1 MKKRILY
8 KNITKPGIFIVYI
21 VYVLWRKKTKQTNK
35 HTFCNSGLF
44 LSADLLPETES
55 SRDEIVCLHGGDV
68 GVYIRAR
75 LTWMFESERREQHVG
90 VTVLDI
96 MSWVGKTGHRVEFHT
111 DYFNIEYLFWTW
123 LTSFKSRH
131 FKLSIHI
138 CLMYLRR
145 VFAEIQV
152 VLFTCLWRKVTET
165 EPRQRTHPV
174 YFINFRKAHY
184 FIVIMTIQK

>member
-1 MKKRILY
+1 M
-8 KNITKPGIFIVYI
+8 YI
-21 VYVLWRKKTKQTNK
+21 VYVLWRKKTSTHFEILGYFSQQIFFQKQKVAGMNLFVYAEAMWAF
-35 HTFCNSGLF
+35 TFAC
-44 LSADLLPETES
+44 
-55 SRDEIVCLHGGDV
+55 
-68 GVYIRAR
+68 
-75 LTWMFESERREQHVG
+75 LTWMFESERRERRVG

-96 MSWVGKTGHRVEFHT
+96 ELRRENWTSRRFHT

-138 CLMYLRR
+138 CLMYLRW
-145 VFAEIQV
+145 VFTEIQV
-152 VLFTCLWRKVTET
+152 VLFPCLLRKVTET

-184 FIVIMTIQK
+184 FVVIMTIQK